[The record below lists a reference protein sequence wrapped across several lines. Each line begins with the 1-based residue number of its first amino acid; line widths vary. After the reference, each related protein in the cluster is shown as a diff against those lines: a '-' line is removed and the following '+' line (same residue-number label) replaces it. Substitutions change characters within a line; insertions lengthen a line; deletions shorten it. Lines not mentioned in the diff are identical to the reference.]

1 MNNQVSDADSGEPQV
16 FFILLSLIHLLIL
29 LDGKTFLVNQQM
41 ENNVLFVQKNL
52 QELKMFLYI
61 LWICFR

>member
-1 MNNQVSDADSGEPQV
+1 MNNQVSDARSGEPQV
-16 FFILLSLIHLLIL
+16 FFILLSLIYLLIL

-61 LWICFR
+61 L